1 MNMILPTTK
10 VESILNSTCQP

>member
-1 MNMILPTTK
+1 MILPTTK